1 MGKTRFQKAPETDSS
16 HSQVHVCK
24 DLHHFINLTPPAK
37 QFFSPH
43 DIIKT
48 WELKGTHDGALRSLQ
63 SAVESCLNVTV
74 RVEKEEEKKLKNVN
88 EETPR
93 SFSSDFMGTMK
104 KSLQKAIGDRWEVDS
119 FLV

>member
-1 MGKTRFQKAPETDSS
+1 
-16 HSQVHVCK
+16 
-24 DLHHFINLTPPAK
+24 
-37 QFFSPH
+37 
-43 DIIKT
+43 
-48 WELKGTHDGALRSLQ
+48 
-63 SAVESCLNVTV
+63 VTV

-93 SFSSDFMGTMK
+93 SFSSDFMRTMK